1 VKPFYRPNLNP
12 VERELIL
19 KGLENSLKD
28 KDIAHPLFNDLY
40 GAYSKLKRF
49 GVSVKESVEDA
60 DRLIFYVNRIHPNWH
75 LKKEK
80 A

>member
-1 VKPFYRPNLNP
+1 MILVSVYR
-12 VERELIL
+12 
-19 KGLENSLKD
+19 
-28 KDIAHPLFNDLY
+28 
-40 GAYSKLKRF
+40 GATAGWF